1 LVAYRWLISL
11 GAAAHRSAWLQ
22 RAKDWREIARRRP
35 LFATISGASVH
46 RARFPTDINLDLVMS
61 SAEAFIAVIDD
72 DGVIRDCLYRLLT
85 SHGYRTEMYASAE
98 EFIRSA
104 IVTEARCL
112 IVDIQL
118 GDISGV
124 ELGRHLEDAGLH
136 FPIIFLTGRDD
147 EIARRQAADFGCVA
161 YFTKPFPADLL
172 MDAVD
177 KAIKHNPERR

>member
-1 LVAYRWLISL
+1 
-11 GAAAHRSAWLQ
+11 
-22 RAKDWREIARRRP
+22 
-35 LFATISGASVH
+35 
-46 RARFPTDINLDLVMS
+46 MS
-61 SAEAFIAVIDD
+61 SAGTVIAVIDD
-72 DGVIRDCLYRLLT
+72 DSVIREALNRLLR
-85 SHGYRTEMYASAE
+85 SYGYRTEMYTSAE

-147 EIARRQAADFGCVA
+147 EIARRQAADFGCIA

-172 MDAVD
+172 MDAID
-177 KAIKHNPERR
+177 KAIKPRPERR